1 MKKIL
6 VIGET
11 CRDVFCYGKAERL
24 CPEAPA
30 PVFNPISIVESPG
43 MAMNV
48 QRNIIALGTPC
59 DILTNPN
66 WEQIVKTR
74 YIHKNT
80 NQMFIRIDVN
90 DEEFQRCDISKAR
103 LDEYDA
109 IVISD
114 YCKGYLTEEDIYD
127 ISAAHKCVFL
137 DTKRPL
143 DSWCDKVSFIKI
155 NEYEYERTKK
165 TVTKELQKKLIVTL
179 GSRGCEHAGKIYK
192 VETVDIKDVTGA
204 GDTFV
209 GALAV
214 EYVKNHDI
222 ESAIKYANQ
231 CATKVVQK
239 RGVNI
244 PA

>member
-1 MKKIL
+1 MSKIL

-30 PVFNPISIVESPG
+30 PVFNPISTVENPG

-48 QRNIIALGTPC
+48 QRNIEALGADC
-59 DILTNPN
+59 DILTNSN
-66 WEQIVKTR
+66 WEEIVKTR

-80 NQMFIRIDVN
+80 NQMFIRIDRN
-90 DEEFQRCDISKAR
+90 DEEVERCDLTKMK

-109 IVISD
+109 VIISD
-114 YCKGYLTEEDIYD
+114 YCKGYLTEEDMHTI
-127 ISAAHKCVFL
+127 AKGHECVFL
-137 DTKRPL
+137 DTKRSI
-143 DSWCDKVSFIKI
+143 DDWCNEMTFIKI
-155 NEYEYERTKK
+155 NEYEYEHTRK
-165 TVTKELQKKLIVTL
+165 TITPELQKKIIVTL
-179 GSRGCEHAGKIYK
+179 GSRGCEYNGKRFK

-209 GALAV
+209 AALAV
-214 EYVKNHDI
+214 EYVKSQNI
-222 ESAIKYANQ
+222 EKAIVYANQ

-244 PA
+244 PV